1 MDCRQVRSKED
12 RKKSPV
18 QEDVTV
24 RVRERAKS
32 DGRVNVEG
40 TRPKTPSSADDIKHT
55 SVKCPQYKAGDYNEL
70 LFKYFR
76 VLYNIR
82 PFFPSHWQSFKA
94 MECYIFVN
102 QIKQSLFPPPHY

>member
-55 SVKCPQYKAGDYNEL
+55 SIKCPQYKAGDYNKP
-70 LFKYFR
+70 LFKCSLNIQSDSQR
-76 VLYNIR
+76 VYKFEKL
-82 PFFPSHWQSFKA
+82 S
-94 MECYIFVN
+94 
-102 QIKQSLFPPPHY
+102 